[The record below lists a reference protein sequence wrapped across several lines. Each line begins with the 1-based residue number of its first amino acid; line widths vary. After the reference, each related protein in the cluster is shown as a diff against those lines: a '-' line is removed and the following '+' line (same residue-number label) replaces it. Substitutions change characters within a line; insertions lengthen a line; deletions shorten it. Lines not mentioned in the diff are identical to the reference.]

1 MFLFFWTLMKKILK
15 FIIVIAVLA
24 GIALGVKSFFFNGD
38 ASVQVGELVSAK
50 VVTDTIK
57 TTISATGTLEP
68 VDQVEVGTQVSGDI
82 AKINADFN
90 SKVKKGQVIAEL
102 DKSKLQSTLKQALIS
117 YNSAEND
124 LKFKQSTYD
133 RVKKLAESKSASAVE
148 LEQAEYNLNSAK
160 FAMEQ
165 RKNEVAQAR
174 LNLSYATIKS
184 PIDGVVLKR
193 AVDVGQ
199 TVAASMSTPTLFII
213 AKDLVQMKVMAA
225 VDEADIGQVKAGQ
238 RVSFTVDAFQ
248 NDTFHGT
255 VQEVRLNPT
264 TTSNVVTYTVV
275 ITAENPDQKLLPGMT
290 ATCTIVTQEITDA
303 ITIPVKALKFTPA
316 EGTPMVDPKDIPR
329 PQRQAT
335 TESSN
340 DNFPPPPPG
349 MDMGGAPGKSAK
361 KSHKKHKLEGDH
373 VWVNID
379 GKVAPRRV
387 KIGISDGVNVQILRG
402 LNVGDSVVVSQE
414 AATKKSTKSE
424 AASPFMPQRPGK
436 KKK

>member
-1 MFLFFWTLMKKILK
+1 MKKLLK
-15 FIIVIAVLA
+15 IIIVIAVLA
-24 GIALGVKSFFFNGD
+24 AIAFGVKSFFFNGAD
-38 ASVQVGELVSAK
+38 ANQAGVLISTK

-90 SKVKKGQVIAEL
+90 SKVKKGQIIAEL
-102 DKSKLQSTLKQALIS
+102 DKSKLQSTLKQASIS
-117 YNSAEND
+117 YKSAEND
-124 LKFKQSTYD
+124 LNYKQSTYN
-133 RVKKLAESKSASAVE
+133 RIKKLAESKSASAVE
-148 LEQAEYNLNSAK
+148 LEQAEYNLNAAK
-160 FAMEQ
+160 LSVEQ
-165 RKNEVAQAR
+165 RKNEVAQAK

-213 AKDLVQMKVMAA
+213 AKDLVQMKVMAS
-225 VDEADIGQVKAGQ
+225 VDEADIGQVKKGQ
-238 RVSFTVDAFQ
+238 KVSFTVDAFQ

-275 ITAENPDQKLLPGMT
+275 ITAENPEQKLLPGMT

-303 ITIPVKALKFTPA
+303 VTIPVKALKFTPA
-316 EGTPMVDPKDIPR
+316 EGTPMMNPKDMPR
-329 PQRQAT
+329 PQRKQVA
-335 TESSN
+335 EG
-340 DNFPPPPPG
+340 DNMPPPPPG
-349 MDMGGAPGKSAK
+349 MAPGGAAPGKGAK
-361 KSHKKHKLEGDH
+361 KKHRKPRLEGDH
-373 VWVNID
+373 VWINYD
-379 GKVAPRRV
+379 GKAAPRPV
-387 KIGISDGVNVQILRG
+387 KIGLSDGVNVQILRG
-402 LNVGDSVVVSQE
+402 LSVGDSVITSQE
-414 AATKKSTKSE
+414 TISTKSNSKSE

-436 KKK
+436 KRK

>member
-1 MFLFFWTLMKKILK
+1 MKKLLK

-24 GIALGVKSFFFNGD
+24 AIAFGVKSYFFDGATAN
-38 ASVQVGELVSAK
+38 QVGSLISTP

-82 AKINADFN
+82 AKINVDFN

-102 DKSKLQSTLKQALIS
+102 DKSKLQSTLKQATIS

-124 LKFKQSTYD
+124 LKFKQSTYN
-133 RVKKLAESKSASAVE
+133 RIKKLSESRSASAVE
-148 LEQAEYNLNSAK
+148 LEQAEYNLNAAK
-160 FAMEQ
+160 FSVEQ
-165 RKNEVAQAR
+165 RKNEVSQAR

-199 TVAASMSTPTLFII
+199 TVAASMSTPTLFVI
-213 AKDLVQMKVMAA
+213 AKDLNQMKVMAA
-225 VDEADIGQVKAGQ
+225 IDEADIGQVKKDQ
-238 RVSFTVDAFQ
+238 RVTFTVDAFP
-248 NDTFHGT
+248 NDVFNGT

-275 ITAENPDQKLLPGMT
+275 ISAQNPEQKLLPGMT

-303 ITIPVKALKFTPA
+303 VTIPVKALKFTPA
-316 EGTPMVDPKDIPR
+316 EGTPMVDPKDMPR
-329 PQRQAT
+329 PQRK
-335 TESSN
+335 SSDSAVVAG
-340 DNFPPPPPG
+340 DNMPPPPPG
-349 MDMGGAPGKSAK
+349 MGPGGPSGKPTAGAK
-361 KSHKKHKLEGDH
+361 KKNRKPRLEGDH
-373 VWVNID
+373 VWININ
-379 GKVAPRRV
+379 GKAAPRRV
-387 KIGISDGVNVQILRG
+387 KIGLSDGVKVQILKG
-402 LNVGDSVVVSQE
+402 LSVGDSVVTSQE
-414 AATKKSTKSE
+414 IITEKSASKSN

-436 KKK
+436 KKR

>member
-1 MFLFFWTLMKKILK
+1 MKKLLK
-15 FIIVIAVLA
+15 VIIIVAVLA
-24 GIALGVKSFFFNGD
+24 AVAFGVKSFFFNTD
-38 ASVQVGELVSAK
+38 ASSQVGALISTK

-102 DKSKLQSTLKQALIS
+102 DKSKLQSTLKQAMIS
-117 YNSAEND
+117 YKSAEND

-148 LEQAEYNLNSAK
+148 LEQAEYNLNAAK
-160 FAMEQ
+160 LSVEQ
-165 RKNEVAQAR
+165 RQNEVAQAR

-303 ITIPVKALKFTPA
+303 VTIPVKALKFKPA

-329 PQRQAT
+329 PPRKSAD
-335 TESSN
+335 SAAVAS

-349 MDMGGAPGKSAK
+349 MGPGGIPGTGAK
-361 KSHKKHKLEGDH
+361 KKHKKPKLEGDH
-373 VWVNID
+373 VWININ
-379 GKVAPRRV
+379 GKAAPRRV
-387 KIGISDGVNVQILRG
+387 KIGLNDGVNVQILKG

-414 AATKKSTKSE
+414 TTTTKTSKSD